1 MATKYR
7 YHVGDR
13 DIPGT
18 GVSAMEVI
26 ASELEVAAGEH
37 CHDSG
42 CACKA
47 LLIAVYCFVF

>member
-18 GVSAMEVI
+18 RVSAMEVI
-26 ASELEVAAGEH
+26 AVGVNWRYYARLGGH
-37 CHDSG
+37 TQ
-42 CACKA
+42 
-47 LLIAVYCFVF
+47 L

>member
-18 GVSAMEVI
+18 RVSAMEVI
-26 ASELEVAAGEH
+26 AVGVNWRYRARLGVH
-37 CHDSG
+37 TQ
-42 CACKA
+42 
-47 LLIAVYCFVF
+47 L